1 MRGKYTRL
9 SRTFKR
15 FWERHYKGLSDL
27 ISAALFL
34 TGAIFTSL
42 GTMFLLC
49 AEYISV
55 FYLIFGC
62 IGIFASYDL
71 FRYGRE

>member
-1 MRGKYTRL
+1 MGKKYTRL
-9 SRTFKR
+9 SRTLRR

-34 TGAIFTSL
+34 AGAILTSL

-55 FYLIFGC
+55 FYLTFGC

-71 FRYGRE
+71 FKYGRE

>member
-1 MRGKYTRL
+1 MGKKYTRL
-9 SRTFKR
+9 SRTIRR

-34 TGAIFTSL
+34 AGAILTSI

-49 AEYISV
+49 AEYYSII
-55 FYLIFGC
+55 YLAFGG

-71 FRYGRE
+71 FKYGRE